1 MWLDYLGKKK
11 NRIQRSKKEKKKKG
25 SDAEPT
31 RDVEAIGPTGE
42 DQPPDT
48 AQTNFR

>member
-11 NRIQRSKKEKKKKG
+11 NRIQRSKKEKKG
-25 SDAEPT
+25 SDAEPIH
-31 RDVEAIGPTGE
+31 DMEKIGPTGK
-42 DQPPDT
+42 DQPPDI